1 MFCFQ
6 CEQTT
11 HGVACTS
18 VGACGKDPQ
27 TAALQDLLVDA
38 AKRLAVKLAP
48 LATDARP
55 AQSARLIEDA
65 LFATVTN
72 VSFDPARIAD
82 LIREVAAM
90 AGPACGLTPAAS
102 LDGLVAQGE
111 QVGIQGRQTSLGPD
125 ASSLQELVT
134 YGLKGMAAYAHH
146 ARRLGFSDPAVDAF
160 TVEALAI
167 IAGGES
173 DINKLIALNLRCG
186 EVTVAVLALLD
197 KANTDS
203 YGHPVPT
210 PVSLGHVPGKAIL
223 VSGHDLADL
232 KALLEQ
238 TEGTGINIYTHG
250 EMLPAHGYPELK
262 KHKHLVGH
270 FGGAW
275 MLQRKEFPNFPGAIL
290 MTTNCIQRPV
300 DNYAARLFTGGLVSW
315 PGIAHAEGHDY
326 GKLIAAAKAAPGFTD
341 TVDGGVHL
349 VGFGHNAVLG
359 VADTVINAVKSGALK
374 RFALIGGCD
383 GSEGERSYYTD
394 LAAALPQDWAILTL
408 GCGKFRVM
416 GKDYGT
422 IGGLPRLLDMGQ
434 CNDAYSAVKVALALA
449 EAFECG
455 VNDLPLSLVIS
466 WFEQKA
472 VCVLLALL
480 HLGVKNIRL
489 GPALPAFVSPNVL
502 KVLVDTFNV
511 MPIGTVEGD
520 IAAMAKAA

>member
-1 MFCFQ
+1 MFCYQ
-6 CEQTT
+6 CEQTAN
-11 HGVACTS
+11 GVACAS
-18 VGACGKDPQ
+18 VGVCGKDPQ
-27 TAALQDLLVDA
+27 TAALQDLLVDVT
-38 AKRLAVKLAP
+38 KSLALKLAP
-48 LATDARP
+48 LAPEARP
-55 AQSARLIEDA
+55 ARAAALIEDA

-82 LIREVAAM
+82 IIRDVAAL
-90 AGPACGLTPAAS
+90 AGLTPAAS
-102 LDGLVAQGE
+102 LDGLIAQGE
-111 QVGIQGRQTSLGPD
+111 LVDIKSRQATLGQD
-125 ASSLQELVT
+125 ATSLQELLT

-167 IAGGES
+167 LAQGES

-186 EVTVAVLALLD
+186 EVTVATLALLD
-197 KANTDS
+197 KANTES

-210 PVSLGHVPGKAIL
+210 PVQLGHVPGKAIL

-275 MLQRKEFPNFPGAIL
+275 MLQRKEFPTFPGAIL

-315 PGIAHAEGHDY
+315 PGIAHVTGHDY
-326 GKLIAAAKAAPGFTD
+326 ASVIAAAKAAPGFTD

-349 VGFGHNAVLG
+349 VGFGHNTVLG
-359 VADTVINAVKSGALK
+359 VADTVIGAVKSGALK
-374 RFALIGGCD
+374 HFALIGGCD

-449 EAFECG
+449 DAFECG

-472 VCVLLALL
+472 VCILLALL

-489 GPALPAFVSPNVL
+489 GPSLPAFVSPNVL
-502 KVLVDTFNV
+502 KVIVDNFNV
-511 MPIGTVEGD
+511 MPITTVEAD
-520 IAAMAKAA
+520 LKAMAKAA